1 MSGKESKADGI
12 LTRRGVYASMA
23 SIEEVTP
30 ADNTPHHSIIIR
42 NTNMGSLWGSK
53 NNDEEEHPLSRDA
66 EPSFRQEAAPP
77 HEADERTR
85 LLQQNRD
92 GYLSPDD
99 PAVSPYNLWS
109 VRFLRYFTVL
119 FLAISFLWWVLLLV
133 SIFVSPPGM
142 HSRGSGFFD
151 FSYTSLTVGN
161 LLIVLLCF
169 STPSKAAQV
178 ACLVLSVLLLA
189 DTILIVSVP
198 KLRLEEGW
206 VGIASVVWALF
217 ISIWTVLTDRVV
229 AWGKREEEERLTG
242 RAEPRRTL
250 REWCGVLTSTIVLI
264 VLAIVVVLLSATLIL
279 RSRDSSLAA
288 PGERYFVDA
297 EKYQI
302 HLFCE
307 GNYTDS
313 SGKKLPTVLFEAG
326 EGPFEDGF
334 MGVALSALKNGS
346 ISRYCYSDRPG
357 IAWSDNAPSPFSA
370 SMASDVL
377 SEALA
382 RAGEEG
388 PWVLA
393 SAGVGSIYSRIF
405 SARHGAT
412 QIKGLLLV
420 DPLHEDLLYKL
431 GTAHRGFALWLRGVF
446 SPLGLDR
453 NMGALFNGLTRED
466 RVFGRSAYQGGKFIK
481 AKLQESL
488 VADSLTKN
496 EVGSARSIQNRDV
509 PLAVVSSGIETRKS
523 DLWKSKQADLSTL
536 TDNLVGWEVV
546 NRAPHEVWRTLDGRD
561 AIEAKLKDLVYGVW

>member
-1 MSGKESKADGI
+1 MS
-12 LTRRGVYASMA
+12 
-23 SIEEVTP
+23 
-30 ADNTPHHSIIIR
+30 
-42 NTNMGSLWGSK
+42 SLWGTRND
-53 NNDEEEHPLSRDA
+53 NNDEEERSFTRDGESSSR
-66 EPSFRQEAAPP
+66 REAAPL
-77 HEADERTR
+77 HEPDERTH
-85 LLQQNRD
+85 LLPPNRD
-92 GYLSPDD
+92 GFLSPDD
-99 PAVSPYNLWS
+99 PAVTPYNLWS

-119 FLAISFLWWVLLLV
+119 FLIFSFLWWVLLLV

-151 FSYTSLTVGN
+151 FAYTSLTVGN
-161 LLIVLLCF
+161 LLIILLCF
-169 STPSKAAQV
+169 STPSKAAQIT
-178 ACLVLSVLLLA
+178 CLVLAVLLLA

-198 KLRLEEGW
+198 RLRFEEGW

-217 ISIWTVLTDRVV
+217 ISIWTVFTDRVV
-229 AWGKREEEERLTG
+229 AWGKQEEEERLTG

-250 REWCGVLTSTIVLI
+250 REWCGVLTSTVVLI
-264 VLAIVVVLLSATLIL
+264 VLAIAIVLLSATLIL
-279 RSRDSSLAA
+279 RARDSSLAP
-288 PGERYFVDA
+288 PGERYFVDGD
-297 EKYQI
+297 KYQI

-307 GNYTDS
+307 GNHTDS

-326 EGPFEDGF
+326 EGPFEEGF
-334 MGVALSALKNGS
+334 MGVAIAALKNGS

-388 PWVLA
+388 PWVLV

-405 SARHGAT
+405 SARHGAS

-420 DPLHEDLLYKL
+420 DPLHEDLLYKI
-431 GTAHRGFALWLRGVF
+431 GTAHRGFTLWVRGIL

-453 NMGALFNGLTRED
+453 NMGALFTGRTRED
-466 RVFGRSAYQGGKFIK
+466 RVFGQSAYQGGKFIK
-481 AKLQESL
+481 AKLQECL

-496 EVGSARSIQNRDV
+496 GIGSARTIQSRDV

-523 DLWKSKQADLSTL
+523 DLWKSKQSDLSTL
-536 TDNLVGWEVV
+536 TDNLVGWDVI
-546 NRAPHEVWRTLDGRD
+546 NKAPHEVWRTLDGRD